1 MVIDLCLSDD
11 DAGASVPRVSKST
24 EGAID
29 LCSSSDDEAPPP
41 AKRAKV
47 EGAKVEGAKVE
58 GAPLAPRVRDDDDD
72 DEDCFAVAA
81 PPARAAPPA
90 AALGDDEDIVITS
103 HSGALSDFPHS
114 REHQRPVA
122 VYPEELAEPA
132 GFSAAFKLRPYQR
145 QSLAFCVNAERQTGA
160 SPPPPGAGGERGGW
174 LCDEVGM
181 GKTAVVVALALA
193 CPAAGARPGDAE
205 WAAVRTAL
213 TWKRRPAEFLGSWRN
228 RIPNPAYGRW
238 LPPPRV
244 ATTLRLKTT
253 LVLTNVSLVG
263 QWEDEIKKF
272 APGLV
277 VARFYGSDKLSP
289 KKLADWRD
297 VDVLVSTF
305 TTKFKVPNVFGD
317 LLVDSLRFHR
327 IVVDEIHLTFQS
339 ADFRQLKADRKWA
352 VTGTPMTTAVDH
364 LSRSASFLGV
374 HGQISGQ
381 MQAYR
386 RAFETPGADCVLARK
401 KQDAFD
407 GLVAAL
413 KLRMIRHTKA
423 MRLGGA
429 VALALPDEL
438 AATVAL
444 DFSDRERAAYREDYA
459 LGAHRRNRIRG
470 GGATKFTVEMTLAK
484 SRHACQRSKAKRAAL
499 LADLEARRG
508 RARGCRAV
516 IFTEY
521 KDVHAELVRDLRQTF
536 PSFRVFEFSGG
547 TDANV
552 RHRSIRE
559 FQADEGP
566 PDRIFV
572 ITMRAGSV
580 GITLTAADVVY
591 LLGPCVDPAD
601 EVQAAGRI
609 HRLGQSS
616 DVLIKKFVVN
626 GTASKV
632 VRKGERGT

>member
-1 MVIDLCLSDD
+1 MAEVIDLCLSDD

-24 EGAID
+24 EGA
-29 LCSSSDDEAPPP
+29 
-41 AKRAKV
+41 KV
-47 EGAKVEGAKVE
+47 EGSKVEN
-58 GAPLAPRVRDDDDD
+58 APLAPRVRDDDDDD

-122 VYPEELAEPA
+122 
-132 GFSAAFKLRPYQR
+132 
-145 QSLAFCVNAERQTGA
+145 
-160 SPPPPGAGGERGGW
+160 
-174 LCDEVGM
+174 
-181 GKTAVVVALALA
+181 
-193 CPAAGARPGDAE
+193 
-205 WAAVRTAL
+205 
-213 TWKRRPAEFLGSWRN
+213 
-228 RIPNPAYGRW
+228 
-238 LPPPRV
+238 PPRRELG
-244 ATTLRLKTT
+244 AIGR
-253 LVLTNVSLVG
+253 SI
-263 QWEDEIKKF
+263 EKF

-305 TTKFKVPNVFGD
+305 TTKFKAPNVFGD

-444 DFSDRERAAYREDYA
+444 DFSDRERAAYREDYD
-459 LGAHRRNRIRG
+459 LGAHRRTRIRG

-508 RARGCRAV
+508 ARGCRAV

-521 KDVHAELVRDLRQTF
+521 KDVHAELVTDLRRTF

-626 GTASKV
+626 GTVEASICELHDKIKAGALALDSANV
-632 VRKGERGT
+632 SPAAATLLCSK

>member
-1 MVIDLCLSDD
+1 MADVIDLCLSDD

-58 GAPLAPRVRDDDDD
+58 GAPLAPRVHDDDDD

-81 PPARAAPPA
+81 PPARARAAA

-193 CPAAGARPGDAE
+193 
-205 WAAVRTAL
+205 
-213 TWKRRPAEFLGSWRN
+213 
-228 RIPNPAYGRW
+228 
-238 LPPPRV
+238 
-244 ATTLRLKTT
+244 
-253 LVLTNVSLVG
+253 LVG

-305 TTKFKVPNVFGD
+305 TTKFKAPNVFGD

-386 RAFETPGADCVLARK
+386 R
-401 KQDAFD
+401 
-407 GLVAAL
+407 
-413 KLRMIRHTKA
+413 
-423 MRLGGA
+423 
-429 VALALPDEL
+429 
-438 AATVAL
+438 
-444 DFSDRERAAYREDYA
+444 S
-459 LGAHRRNRIRG
+459 RRPRG
-470 GGATKFTVEMTLAK
+470 P
-484 SRHACQRSKAKRAAL
+484 
-499 LADLEARRG
+499 
-508 RARGCRAV
+508 RARGRSR
-516 IFTEY
+516 T
-521 KDVHAELVRDLRQTF
+521 
-536 PSFRVFEFSGG
+536 PS
-547 TDANV
+547 T
-552 RHRSIRE
+552 
-559 FQADEGP
+559 
-566 PDRIFV
+566 
-572 ITMRAGSV
+572 GSS
-580 GITLTAADVVY
+580 
-591 LLGPCVDPAD
+591 P
-601 EVQAAGRI
+601 R
-609 HRLGQSS
+609 
-616 DVLIKKFVVN
+616 
-626 GTASKV
+626 
-632 VRKGERGT
+632 